1 MTASGG
7 GGGIIVRRATSADL
21 DTVVALRIALLR
33 EYGEHPIYGRL
44 RADAERRA
52 RPMFATQLD
61 SDNEVMFLAEEN
73 HVAIG
78 LIRCVES
85 AASPLLI
92 PDRYCYVSSVYVR
105 PEHRR
110 RGVLR
115 KLVERARGWCRER
128 GLTEMRLHNVGTR
141 TSTAAAWDSLGFE
154 VVEQVRV
161 LRLENVDGSSA
172 ISMYADTSMLPP
184 RTAPPPSP
192 EGGLH
197 P

>member
-1 MTASGG
+1 MTDAGLT
-7 GGGIIVRRATSADL
+7 IRRATSNDL

-33 EYGEHPIYGRL
+33 EYDEHPIYGRL
-44 RADAERRA
+44 RADAEKRA

-61 SDNEVMFLAEEN
+61 SGHEVMFLAEE
-73 HVAIG
+73 HGTAIG

-92 PDRYCYVSSVYVR
+92 PDRYCYISSVYVR
-105 PEHRR
+105 PAHRR

-115 KLVERARGWCRER
+115 KLFEHARAWCRER

-141 TSTAAAWDSLGFE
+141 ESTAAAWDSLGFE

-161 LRLENVDGSSA
+161 LRLGNADSRAGSTGF
-172 ISMYADTSMLPP
+172 ADT
-184 RTAPPPSP
+184 TPPPS
-192 EGGLH
+192 ESTQTLH

>member
-1 MTASGG
+1 MTAAR
-7 GGGIIVRRATSADL
+7 IIVRRAIANDL
-21 DTVVALRIALLR
+21 DVVVALRIALLR

-44 RADAERRA
+44 RADAEKRA

-61 SDNEVMFLAEEN
+61 SDHEVMFLAEEDGI
-73 HVAIG
+73 AIG

-92 PDRYCYVSSVYVR
+92 PDRYCYISSVYVR

-115 KLVERARGWCRER
+115 KLFEHARGWCRER
-128 GLTEMRLHNVGTR
+128 GLTEMRLHNVSTR
-141 TSTAAAWDSLGFE
+141 ESTAAAWDSLGFE

-161 LRLENVDGSSA
+161 LRLGSTDLRAESTTFA
-172 ISMYADTSMLPP
+172 DASHHPADTP
-184 RTAPPPSP
+184 T
-192 EGGLH
+192 LH